1 MNRILHVATR
11 EFAATAITKGFIIGA
26 FIVPAVILAVFA
38 IAFPILLA
46 AGPRSVTGVVAVI
59 DPTARVAPRIADN
72 LTPEAEEQ
80 YLRRQSEAAR
90 EAARRI
96 GAPADAAPIDPFAMI
111 PKDASRFDVLP
122 LPTDA
127 DIEALKARLRD
138 DASDHLAVV
147 SIDDTAVVKPAD
159 QDDFGGYE
167 LFVRSK
173 LDDRYVSRIERA
185 IEAAIRAE
193 RLQASGLGISQQQ
206 FDALREVASAGPIE
220 VTPEGERQS
229 LGELRMLISF
239 GFMFLIFLPVM
250 MGGQFLLTT
259 VIEEK
264 SSRVVEVL
272 LSAVS
277 PMQLMAGKIIGQLAV
292 GLAIM
297 LIYGSIGGGALAM
310 FKLSDMLGFLN
321 VLYLLVFFL
330 IAYFLIASLMAA
342 VGAAVNDLR
351 EAQSLQTPIMLV
363 LILPYIL
370 WMPISRNP
378 SSTFSVIVSLL
389 PIVNPFA
396 MILRIT
402 SNEPPP
408 FWQVALS
415 ILIGLA
421 SVILVMW
428 AAAKVF
434 RIGLLMY
441 GKPPNFATLVKWVRM
456 A

>member
-1 MNRILHVATR
+1 MKRILHVAAR

-26 FIVPAVILAVFA
+26 FVVPAVIVAILA
-38 IAFPILLA
+38 ILFPILIA
-46 AGPRSVTGVVAVI
+46 AGPKSVTGVVAVI
-59 DPTARVAPRIADN
+59 DPTARVAPRIAEN
-72 LTPEAEEQ
+72 LSPEAEDQFLREQ
-80 YLRRQSEAAR
+80 AEAAK
-90 EAARRI
+90 EVARRM
-96 GAPADAAPIDPFAMI
+96 GAPADATPIDPFALI
-111 PKDASRFDVLP
+111 PKDDSRFDVLP
-122 LPTDA
+122 VPPDA
-127 DIEALKARLRD
+127 DFESLKSRLRD
-138 DASDHLAVV
+138 DSSDHLAIVR
-147 SIDDTAVVKPAD
+147 IDDTAVVKPSD
-159 QDDFGGYE
+159 RETFGGYE

-193 RLQASGLGISQQQ
+193 RLEASGLGISQQE
-206 FDALREVASAGPIE
+206 FDALREVAATGPIE

-277 PMQLMAGKIIGQLAV
+277 PVQLMAGKIIGQLAV
-292 GLAIM
+292 GLSIM
-297 LIYGSIGGGALAM
+297 LIYGAIGGGALVM
-310 FKLSDMLGFLN
+310 FKLTDMLGFLN

-351 EAQSLQTPIMLV
+351 EAQSLQTPIMLI
-363 LILPYIL
+363 LFLPYIL

-378 SSTFSVIVSLL
+378 SSTFSVVVSLL

-408 FWQVALS
+408 FWQVILS
-415 ILIGLA
+415 ILVGVA

-441 GKPPNFATLVKWVRM
+441 GKPPNFATLIKWVRM